1 MHKRSTQRRA
11 GELHQKRTAFRSV
24 AAAGLL
30 LAAGLAAFPGQPVEL
45 IGPLTREAILEALPE
60 WAHEAAAYLPDP
72 EIIARFHD
80 FERPIV
86 IRVVIGTWC
95 PDCRRHLTA
104 FFRLIEL
111 ADNPVI
117 SVEYFGVSR
126 DKLQPE
132 DIVRDNR
139 IERVPTFIVLEEG
152 HEIGRIIEH
161 PRTTIEADLADI
173 LFASNPDRNRI
184 KDSALF

>member
-1 MHKRSTQRRA
+1 MHKKTF
-11 GELHQKRTAFRSV
+11 RTV
-24 AAAGLL
+24 AAAGLI
-30 LAAGLAAFPGQPVEL
+30 LAAGLAAFPVQPVEL
-45 IGPLTREAILEALPE
+45 VGPLTREDILEALPE

-72 EIIARFHD
+72 NIVAGLHEFD
-80 FERPIV
+80 RPVV

-117 SVEYFGVSR
+117 TVEYIGLTL
-126 DKLQPE
+126 DKREPE
-132 DIVRDNR
+132 DVVRDNR
-139 IERVPTFIVLEEG
+139 IERVPTFIVLDEG
-152 HEIGRIIEH
+152 REIGRITEH

-173 LFASNPDRNRI
+173 LFGGAGRPESR
-184 KDSALF
+184 

>member
-1 MHKRSTQRRA
+1 MSKMINHPGVADFSGSADGGERPCGRLTLRA
-11 GELHQKRTAFRSV
+11 V
-24 AAAGLL
+24 AAVGLL
-30 LAAGLAAFPGQPVEL
+30 LAAGPGAFSNQPVEL
-45 IGPLTREAILEALPE
+45 IGPLTRQEILEALPE

-72 EIIARFHD
+72 EIVARFHE
-80 FERPIV
+80 FNRPVV

-132 DIVRDNR
+132 NIVRDNR
-139 IERVPTFIVLEEG
+139 IERVPTFIVFENG
-152 HEIGRIIEH
+152 REIGRIIEH
-161 PRTTIEADLADI
+161 PRISIEADLADI
-173 LFASNPDRNRI
+173 LIGHS
-184 KDSALF
+184 

>member
-1 MHKRSTQRRA
+1 MRKIINKPDVE
-11 GELHQKRTAFRSV
+11 GLSV
-24 AAAGLL
+24 SALQATVAVSLLLTAGLI
-30 LAAGLAAFPGQPVEL
+30 AFPAQPVEL

-72 EIIARFHD
+72 EIVARFHD
-80 FERPIV
+80 FDRPIV

-152 HEIGRIIEH
+152 REIGRITEH
-161 PRTTIEADLADI
+161 PRTTIESDLADI
-173 LFASNPDRNRI
+173 IFEDAGRPKS
-184 KDSALF
+184 

>member
-1 MHKRSTQRRA
+1 MAVFS
-11 GELHQKRTAFRSV
+11 LF
-24 AAAGLL
+24 
-30 LAAGLAAFPGQPVEL
+30 LAAGASAVSVQPVEL
-45 IGPLTREAILEALPE
+45 VGPLTQEEILAALPE

-72 EIIARFHD
+72 EIVARFHD
-80 FERPIV
+80 FNRPVV

-139 IERVPTFIVLEEG
+139 IERVPTFIVLDEG
-152 HEIGRIIEH
+152 CEIGRITEH
-161 PRTTIEADLADI
+161 PRTTVEADLAEI
-173 LFASNPDRNRI
+173 LFGDAGHLKDRR
-184 KDSALF
+184 FR